1 MKILFAS
8 SEVYPFSKTGGLA
21 DVAGSLPISLQTLNV
36 DISVITPLYKCVK
49 DRFSVSD
56 TNLIYNIPIST
67 KTEVAKIK
75 KTYLKDVPIFFVE
88 NDNYFYR
95 DGLYTD
101 GTKDYIDNAERFIFF
116 SKVIAEFCLSNNYSI
131 LHLNDWQTAL
141 SAVFLKKTYNWP
153 GKIIL
158 TIHNLGYQ
166 GIFWAYDMHLTNLGW
181 QYFTPKLLEFWG
193 NINFLK
199 GGIYSADAITTVS
212 PHYAKEI
219 LTEEFGF
226 GLNGVL
232 KDVED
237 RFFGILNGIDYE
249 EWSPESD
256 RYIAKNYDEKTVTEG
271 KRACK
276 KDLLNSFE
284 LTPEIKKPV
293 FGIIS
298 RLVEQKGWD
307 IIIDALENILQ
318 LDAKIVILGSGQRE
332 YEEKLQIIKNK
343 YKDNLGICI
352 GYDNALAHKIEAGAD
367 FFIMPS
373 KYEPCGLNQMISF
386 KYGTIPIVNPV
397 GGLFDT
403 VYDLDESKEG
413 NGIRLTNYSSEEL
426 IKAINR
432 AINLFKQPLKLF
444 RIRKKIMKLDYSWT
458 SSAKKYLELYRRLIV
473 DES

>member
-21 DVAGSLPISLQTLNV
+21 DVAGSLPVALRALNT

-49 DRFSVSD
+49 DKFSVSD
-56 TNLIYNIPIST
+56 TNFSYNIPISS
-67 KTEVAKIK
+67 KFEVAKIK
-75 KTYLKDVPIFFVE
+75 KIYFKEVPIFFVE

-101 GTKDYIDNAERFIFF
+101 GTKDYNDNAERFIFF
-116 SKVIAEFCLSNNYSI
+116 SKVIAEFSLSNNYDI
-131 LHLNDWQTAL
+131 LHLNDWQTAMA
-141 SAVFLKKTYNWP
+141 AVFLKKIYNWKS
-153 GKIIL
+153 KIVL

-166 GIFWAYDMHLTNLGW
+166 GVFWAYDMQLTNLSW
-181 QYFTPKLLEFWG
+181 DYFTPQLLEFWG

-199 GGIYSADAITTVS
+199 GGIYTADAITTVS
-212 PHYAKEI
+212 PRYTKEI
-219 LTEEFGF
+219 LTDEFGF

-232 KDVED
+232 KDVEN
-237 RFFGILNGIDYE
+237 RLFGILNGIDYE
-249 EWSPESD
+249 EWSPELD
-256 RYIAKNYDEKTVTEG
+256 RYIVQNYNEKTITEG
-271 KRACK
+271 KRVCK
-276 KDLLNSFE
+276 QDLLNSFE
-284 LTPEIKKPV
+284 LTPETKKPV

-298 RLVEQKGWD
+298 RLVDQKGWD

-318 LDAKIVILGSGQRE
+318 LDVKIVILGSGQRE
-332 YEEKLQIIKNK
+332 YEEKLKTIKNK
-343 YKDNLGICI
+343 YKNSLGVYI
-352 GYDNALAHKIEAGAD
+352 GYDNALAHKIEAGSD

-403 VYDLDESKEG
+403 VYDIDESKDG
-413 NGIRLTNYSSEEL
+413 NGFRMKNYSTEEL
-426 IKAINR
+426 IEAIKR
-432 AINLFKQPLKLF
+432 AIKLFKEPLKLYGV
-444 RIRKKIMKLDYSWT
+444 RKKIMKLDFSWT
-458 SSAKKYLELYRRLIV
+458 SSAKKYIELYRRLVI

>member
-1 MKILFAS
+1 MQNVLF
-8 SEVYPFSKTGGLA
+8 
-21 DVAGSLPISLQTLNV
+21 
-36 DISVITPLYKCVK
+36 
-49 DRFSVSD
+49 
-56 TNLIYNIPIST
+56 
-67 KTEVAKIK
+67 
-75 KTYLKDVPIFFVE
+75 
-88 NDNYFYR
+88 
-95 DGLYTD
+95 
-101 GTKDYIDNAERFIFF
+101 FF
-116 SKVIAEFCLSNNYSI
+116 SKVIAEFCISNNYSI

-232 KDVED
+232 KDVEN
-237 RFFGILNGIDYE
+237 RLFGILNGIDYE